1 MIVESIL
8 IGGIILAVL
17 LYLHIFIRPKSFPPG
32 PIPLPIIGNMHLL
45 TAQPQKDFQKLS
57 RKYGDVFS
65 LFFGGWRVVIVNS
78 IEAAKESL
86 IQKTSDFAGRP
97 PSITGMEAARGQ
109 KTGHGIDIVF
119 SDYGPYWQTIRK
131 LAHKALKMY
140 GANRE
145 QLEKNINVHCGE
157 LIERLSSKNGEA
169 FYPRK
174 DLCKSFRL
182 SLDHLL
188 KFYI

>member
-1 MIVESIL
+1 MIVESIV
-8 IGGIILAVL
+8 IGGIILAIL

-45 TAQPQKDFQKLS
+45 TAQPQKDLKRLS
-57 RKYGDVFS
+57 HQYGNVFS

-86 IQKTSDFAGRP
+86 IQKSADFAGRP
-97 PSITGMEAARGQ
+97 ASITGVEGHRGF
-109 KTGHGIDIVF
+109 KTGRGIDILF

-131 LAHKALKMY
+131 LAHKALKLY

-145 QLEKNINVHCGE
+145 QLEKNINLHCGQ
-157 LIERLSSKNGEA
+157 LIERLAAKNGEP
-169 FYPRK
+169 FYPKR
-174 DLCKSFRL
+174 DLCKFCN
-182 SLDHLL
+182 SLF
-188 KFYI
+188 FY